1 MEYNELCD
9 LCNRLKNDI
18 KQSSDYVFELREDN
32 ESDTLRSISD
42 YDLIAE
48 LEDRGYD
55 VVKHKEDE
63 Q

>member
-1 MEYNELCD
+1 MQQAEE
-9 LCNRLKNDI
+9 RH
-18 KQSSDYVFELREDN
+18 QAASSDYVFELREDN